1 MIIGLMLLSVV
12 LFIFYIIWMLF
23 ISFFY
28 MLCWVKVCWF
38 FVDVVVSMSYCGVVM
53 MVFMVVLVVNIGVE
67 IMVGSF

>member
-1 MIIGLMLLSVV
+1 
-12 LFIFYIIWMLF
+12 
-23 ISFFY
+23 